1 MNTNKHGAHTNRA
14 LGEKTDEC
22 TVIHRAVKPIQAA
35 GTQMP
40 GAKWLK
46 LVTPSSFTL
55 LKITGKNV
63 LTRQEK
69 KKSVYFVLSMM

>member
-1 MNTNKHGAHTNRA
+1 
-14 LGEKTDEC
+14 
-22 TVIHRAVKPIQAA
+22 
-35 GTQMP
+35 MP

>member
-1 MNTNKHGAHTNRA
+1 MYSYSQSCEA
-14 LGEKTDEC
+14 
-22 TVIHRAVKPIQAA
+22 IQAA

-55 LKITGKNV
+55 LKITGEKCTNK
-63 LTRQEK
+63 TGK
-69 KKSVYFVLSMM
+69 KKECVLCSIHDVVVGAGFCY